1 VLHLIVEFS
10 VANFVSVLKLYKKE
24 SQVKLYTLSSSGT
37 RPFRRR
43 RRLLTTLVQRSLFLS
58 LLFLFSSLF
67 LSLSLSLVA
76 RRVGL
81 FFFLTRG
88 RRTQLT
94 GLHHAVFE
102 RVFLLVRGRGLLL
115 LLLRLLLFREG
126 GVGGGGPRSSPSGE
140 AGESRRRRRRLGW
153 TGGKHGDFALQSA
166 LTLVVVVVG
175 SSTTRRCFEEWR
187 IVLTVVVVV
196 VVVVVIYRLRRRLQ
210 SNAVVVQNTRRGCA
224 DDADSFGQLLFDVFI
239 GSISDIFVFVVWI
252 QRRRRVKSGILFLT
266 TAF

>member
-1 VLHLIVEFS
+1 MSNLVLQILCLFLKRRVLHTLFVVGNEAFS
-10 VANFVSVLKLYKKE
+10 PTKTFDHACSAFALSFAFVPVFFS
-24 SQVKLYTLSSSGT
+24 LS
-37 RPFRRR
+37 F
-43 RRLLTTLVQRSLFLS
+43 
-58 LLFLFSSLF
+58 
-67 LSLSLSLVA
+67 SLSLVA

-81 FFFLTRG
+81 FFFLTRMRG

-140 AGESRRRRRRLGW
+140 AGESRRRHRRLGW

-166 LTLVVVVVG
+166 LTLVVVVVVG

-196 VVVVVIYRLRRRLQ
+196 VVVV
-210 SNAVVVQNTRRGCA
+210 SW
-224 DDADSFGQLLFDVFI
+224 F
-239 GSISDIFVFVVWI
+239 
-252 QRRRRVKSGILFLT
+252 
-266 TAF
+266 